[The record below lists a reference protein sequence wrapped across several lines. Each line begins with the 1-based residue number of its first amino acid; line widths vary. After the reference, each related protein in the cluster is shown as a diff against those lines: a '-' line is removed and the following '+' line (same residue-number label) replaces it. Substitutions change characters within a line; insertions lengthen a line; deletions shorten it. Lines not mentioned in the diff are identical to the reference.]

1 MPLDSRKPSAK
12 PSLRLH
18 HFLALCGLG
27 SRRACERLVDG
38 GRVAVDGVVIRRQG
52 VCVDPA
58 IQQVAVDGHPVCRE
72 RKVYLVMNKPR
83 GVVCTASDPQ
93 GRRTFKSL
101 LPGSLGERVFTVGR
115 LDQASEGLLV
125 VTNDGDLAHALMHPR
140 HNVEKVYLVWP
151 RRPLTPE
158 EERCLRNGVQSEGER
173 LTLDELRRDKD
184 GYRIRLREG
193 RNRHIRRMF
202 AAVGVGIV
210 RLKRLMVGPLP
221 LGSLR
226 SGGWRHLEER
236 EIQALWNYIRCRETI
251 CETRRKMRNSGAG
264 IQAATGF

>member
-1 MPLDSRKPSAK
+1 MDSRKPSTRT
-12 PSLRLH
+12 SLRLH

-27 SRRACERLVDG
+27 SRRACERLIESRRVTVDQ
-38 GRVAVDGVVIRRQG
+38 VVIRRQG
-52 VCVDPA
+52 VGIDPA
-58 IQQVAVDGHPVCRE
+58 IQQVAVDGQPVCLE
-72 RKVYLVMNKPR
+72 RKVYLVINKPR
-83 GVVCTASDPQ
+83 DVVCTASDPQ

-125 VTNDGDLAHALMHPR
+125 VTNDGDLAHVLMHPR

-158 EERCLRNGVQSEGER
+158 EEQHLRRGVRSEGER
-173 LTLDELRRDKD
+173 LGLDELSRDKD
-184 GYRIRLREG
+184 VYRIRLREG

-202 AAVGVGIV
+202 AVVGVGIV
-210 RLKRLMVGPLP
+210 RLKRLAVGPIQ

-226 SGGWRHLEER
+226 SGGWRYLEER
-236 EIQALWNYIRCRETI
+236 EIQALWNYIRCREKVG
-251 CETRRKMRNSGAG
+251 ETRLRIQKPGVG
-264 IQAATGF
+264 IQNLDVD